1 MSKLKGASGWLASG
15 LLAFLA
21 PFLCCIAPILALV
34 FGASAAASASTF
46 TNRYRWL
53 FFGLAAVSFGYAGWK
68 LIYKKRQKT
77 GLSNLQSLLTCPR
90 CGHQKI
96 ETMPT
101 NACQFFYECENCN
114 ALLKPKPGDCCV
126 FCSYGTVKCPP
137 VQAGDKNCC

>member
-21 PFLCCIAPILALV
+21 PFLCCIGPILALV

-77 GLSNLQSLLTCPR
+77 GLSNLQSLLTAP
-90 CGHQKI
+90 GAGIKK
-96 ETMPT
+96 
-101 NACQFFYECENCN
+101 
-114 ALLKPKPGDCCV
+114 LKP
-126 FCSYGTVKCPP
+126 CPP
-137 VQAGDKNCC
+137 LPVNFSTNVKTATHY